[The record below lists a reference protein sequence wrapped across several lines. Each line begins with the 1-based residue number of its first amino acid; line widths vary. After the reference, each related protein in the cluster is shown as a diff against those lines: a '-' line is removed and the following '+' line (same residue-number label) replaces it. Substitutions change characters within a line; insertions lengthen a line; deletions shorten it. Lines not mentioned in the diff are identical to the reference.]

1 MIKSKENKLNDLKKL
16 NENTQNAYNEAEAEL
31 KNAQKL
37 YEGLCCGLSANED
50 GSADLQIHMNE
61 ESKRFLINYAF
72 LDIIKKA
79 VGQFEEHFND
89 SIEAIQVT
97 DRPTEFN
104 WSHENGAKIKSDIN
118 QSNSKL
124 DKAEE

>member
-50 GSADLQIHMNE
+50 GSLATLQDQ
-61 ESKRFLINYAF
+61 LINIKTKISEQET
-72 LDIIKKA
+72 IIK
-79 VGQFEEHFND
+79 Q
-89 SIEAIQVT
+89 
-97 DRPTEFN
+97 
-104 WSHENGAKIKSDIN
+104 
-118 QSNSKL
+118 
-124 DKAEE
+124 AEMRLIF